1 VAGVASI
8 GSPYHFT
15 RGSPMLGALGFF
27 FRALNIAPLPNAALP
42 LAPVSLTLRTL
53 RRFAESPFYPLP
65 VRGWHA
71 GSCEPHV
78 LEQHLRL
85 ALDRAALAEMVDLF
99 AWGTQRRFGGREL
112 DNVERFEK
120 MDRPLLVIAGAND
133 DLAPPA
139 SVRPAFVRSYA
150 ADKTYRALP
159 LGHIDLLVGR
169 DAQRLTWSLVTDWL
183 IARVPESA

>member
-1 VAGVASI
+1 VSI

-15 RGSPMLGALGFF
+15 RGSPMLGALALLA
-27 FRALNIAPLPNAALP
+27 RAIKFAPLPNAPLP
-42 LAPVSLTLRTL
+42 LAPVSVTLRTL

-71 GSCEPHV
+71 GSVEPHV

-85 ALDRAALAEMVDLF
+85 ALDRAALAEMVDMF
-99 AWGTQRRFGGREL
+99 AWGSHGRFGGHEL
-112 DNVERFEK
+112 DYVERFER
-120 MDRPLLVIAGAND
+120 MDRPLLVLAGAND

-139 SVRPAFVRSYA
+139 SVRPAFARSRA

-169 DAQRLTWSLVTDWL
+169 SAPRTTWTLVSDWL
-183 IARVPESA
+183 DSRATK